1 MLIFQ
6 LFFVFVTLLQ
16 SFSLLQLV
24 LCLDLGNLL
33 SECLDVGISELLTLA
48 TLLAIFVVG
57 ILLRF
62 VLLSQFGYLV
72 L

>member
-6 LFFVFVTLLQ
+6 LFFVFISLLQ
-16 SFSLLQLV
+16 SFSLLLLV
-24 LCLDLGNLL
+24 ECLDLGNLL

>member
-1 MLIFQ
+1 MLVFQ

-48 TLLAIFVVG
+48 ALLAIFVVG